1 MIIRTLVL
9 SKSPPIRRSSSEPQS
24 FISTF
29 KSEIFPVSTTR
40 KRVYGY
46 LAEFKSA
53 SALYKAAEKIRDA
66 GFKKWDCYSP
76 YPIHGLDGAMGL
88 KRSILPWFVFFG
100 GMTGTAT
107 AFALQYGT
115 QVVLYPTVVQG
126 KPANIFTIPA
136 FFPVMFELTILFS
149 GITTLFGL
157 LALMQLPRLNH
168 PLFASRQFH
177 RATDD
182 GFFIAIEA
190 RDPKFSPNGT
200 LELLAGIGGS
210 NIELVEEED

>member
-1 MIIRTLVL
+1 M
-9 SKSPPIRRSSSEPQS
+9 
-24 FISTF
+24 
-29 KSEIFPVSTTR
+29 STTR

-53 SALYKAAEKIRDA
+53 SALYKAAEKVREA

-88 KRSILPWFVFFG
+88 KRSVLPWFVFCG
-100 GMTGTAT
+100 GITGTAT
-107 AFALQYGT
+107 GFALQYGT
-115 QVVLYPTVVQG
+115 QVVIYPTLVQG
-126 KPANIFTIPA
+126 KPMNIFTVPA

-149 GITTLFGL
+149 GFATLFGL
-157 LALMQLPRLNH
+157 LALIQLPRFNH

-190 RDPKFSPNGT
+190 RDPKFSPTGT
-200 LELLAGIGGS
+200 RDLLFGIGGA

>member
-1 MIIRTLVL
+1 M
-9 SKSPPIRRSSSEPQS
+9 
-24 FISTF
+24 
-29 KSEIFPVSTTR
+29 STTR

-53 SALYKAAEKIRDA
+53 AALYKAAEKVRDA

-88 KRSILPWFVFFG
+88 KRSILPWFVFCG

-107 AFALQYGT
+107 AFTLAYAT
-115 QVVLYPTVVQG
+115 QVVIFPTVVQG

-136 FFPVMFELTILFS
+136 YFPIMFELTVLFS
-149 GITTLFGL
+149 GFTVLFGL
-157 LALMQLPRLNH
+157 LALMKLPRLNH
-168 PLFASRQFH
+168 PLFASKQFA

-190 RDPKFSPNGT
+190 RDPSFSTTGT
-200 LELLAGIGGS
+200 HELLAMIGGA
-210 NIELVEEED
+210 NIELVEEEDD